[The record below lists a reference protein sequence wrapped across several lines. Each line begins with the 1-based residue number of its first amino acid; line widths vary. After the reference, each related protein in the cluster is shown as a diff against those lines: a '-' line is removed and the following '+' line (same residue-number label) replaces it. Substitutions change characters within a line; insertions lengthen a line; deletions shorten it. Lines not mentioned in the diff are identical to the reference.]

1 MFLDFHVRRYLPGNE
16 HLVNHDIFLCIF
28 TAYVLS
34 VYELNITTKIKIKSA
49 SDVACVKNILR
60 SLSRRRRSVHFVFVF
75 FRGFFFINKYT
86 SNNRRQFCFWC
97 KCVRSYSKYIQLC
110 PLFFASFGRI
120 LILSLFNKIY
130 REIKSG
136 CLTYECS
143 KNHASIGKVWTK
155 LWALIVLNNLIIELV
170 KRKHFAAEQNQLC
183 SSKSNTYELILCG
196 R

>member
-1 MFLDFHVRRYLPGNE
+1 MSPVLKIYCVHWVDVDE
-16 HLVNHDIFLCIF
+16 VCILCLCFSEASFSSI
-28 TAYVLS
+28 
-34 VYELNITTKIKIKSA
+34 NIHQI
-49 SDVACVKNILR
+49 
-60 SLSRRRRSVHFVFVF
+60 
-75 FRGFFFINKYT
+75 
-86 SNNRRQFCFWC
+86 NRRQFCFWC